1 VWRWW
6 HDSRRSGW
14 RSLGIALAT
23 CTALAVLGVVAPPAR
38 DRPEGSRSGRPNVVL
53 VVIDTLRPDH
63 LNHYGYARPTAA
75 GFDAFAAQATRFDE
89 AFSPSSWTA
98 PSAASLHTGTLP
110 ARHRL
115 SEYGTGLATELT
127 TLAET
132 LRANGWHTVGH
143 SFNHHVS
150 GKTGFAQGFDA
161 FDDFLGSSQAYPD
174 VSVMVN
180 RVADWLAETPRGPFF
195 LYLHPMNTHG
205 PYRVPAE
212 AQRGLLGQT
221 PSRDFLYYGP
231 VMSDILK
238 HGRTDRRAAVDDR
251 VMQSLVD
258 QYDTAIHYS
267 VGQLGRVFA
276 LLRDAGLYDDS
287 LIVVTADHGEELF
300 DHGGFSHGYS
310 LHREL
315 VHVPL
320 YVKMPGQTAG
330 AGVGT
335 RVSLTDVMPTVLDV
349 LGLPAPAATDGLS
362 LRPLLPGTGATAA
375 AFADRPIVHEVQ
387 WAERC
392 IARSILLGRYKLV
405 ELARNYEGRHDETL
419 LYDVARDPGE
429 QRNVAGEHPDVV
441 GALRT
446 RLGTT
451 LAQAAAGAVA
461 NPEIVIRKLDQDRL
475 RALGY
480 L

>member
-1 VWRWW
+1 VRAP
-6 HDSRRSGW
+6 SRSSLRSA
-14 RSLGIALAT
+14 GIALAV
-23 CTALAVLGVVAPPAR
+23 LAVFSALGVVARPER
-38 DRPEGSRSGRPNVVL
+38 DRPAADRRGRPNVVL
-53 VVIDTLRPDH
+53 IVIDTLRPDH
-63 LNHYGYARPTAA
+63 LSHYGYPRRTAA
-75 GFDAFAAQATRFDE
+75 GFDRFAAQATRFDE

-115 SEYGTGLATELT
+115 SEYGTGLASELV

-132 LRANGWHTVGH
+132 LQANGWNTIGH

-150 GKTGFAQGFDA
+150 GKTGFAQGFDE

-174 VSVMVN
+174 VSVMVD
-180 RVADWLAETPRGPFF
+180 RVAAWLADEPRGPFF

-205 PYRVPAE
+205 PYRVPA
-212 AQRGLLGQT
+212 AARRDLLGYL
-221 PSRDFLYYGP
+221 PGRDFVYYGP
-231 VMSDILK
+231 VMSGILK
-238 HGRTDRRAAVDDR
+238 DGKSAQRAAVDGR
-251 VMQSLVD
+251 VLQSLVD

-267 VGQLGRVFA
+267 IAQLGRALA

-287 LIVVTADHGEELF
+287 LIIVTADHGEELF

-320 YVKMPGQTAG
+320 YVKLPGQTA
-330 AGVGT
+330 AAAVGT
-335 RVSLTDVMPTVLDV
+335 RVSLVDVMPTVLDV

-362 LRPLLPGTGATAA
+362 LRPLLSGGGAAA

-392 IARSILLGRYKLV
+392 IARAILLGRYKLV

-419 LYDVARDPGE
+419 LYDVTLDPTE
-429 QRNVAGEHPDVV
+429 RHDLAGAHPEIL
-441 GALRT
+441 GPLRAQ
-446 RLGTT
+446 LGTT

-461 NPEIVIRKLDQDRL
+461 TPEIVIRKLDRERL
-475 RALGY
+475 KALGY